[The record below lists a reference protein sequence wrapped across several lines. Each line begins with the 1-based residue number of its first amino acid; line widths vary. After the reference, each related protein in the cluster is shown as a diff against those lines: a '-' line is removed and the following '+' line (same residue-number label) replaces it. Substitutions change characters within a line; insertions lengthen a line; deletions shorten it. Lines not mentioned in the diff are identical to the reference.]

1 MKRLI
6 RIKNRNPDVLSCGDA
21 QKKLYYRGK
30 RAFRR
35 GRRAG
40 IPLTKESQNVYQ
52 ACIFDL
58 DGTIADTLE
67 SIAHVSNQVLEHFH
81 MEPQPVEDFKYFA
94 GDGADMLMERCFA
107 AASGK
112 RENLKEAQQMYRDVF
127 RRDPLYRVKPF
138 EGMTETLAEL
148 KRRGV
153 KLAVCSNKPHEAA
166 VGCVEGLFGSDLF
179 DVVLGQKPEIPR
191 KPAPDAPLLIAER
204 FGIKPQD
211 CIYAGDTNTDMQ
223 TGKAA
228 GMYTVGVLWGFRTRE
243 ELEENHADTVI
254 EKPEDLLALQKGE
267 KP

>member
-1 MKRLI
+1 M
-6 RIKNRNPDVLSCGDA
+6 
-21 QKKLYYRGK
+21 
-30 RAFRR
+30 
-35 GRRAG
+35 
-40 IPLTKESQNVYQ
+40 YQ

-127 RRDPLYRVKPF
+127 QRDPLYRVKPF

-267 KP
+267 KL